1 MNSHPNRPTPQAL
14 VIRFHLLFLLALLFL
29 ISADSAFSTHL
40 SAMKKNPTNN
50 INEDLLPRAEI
61 ARARAKARRAQPQCG
76 NVQLQ
81 LTPDYGFAIGSSSGG
96 TGYTFALNGQ
106 PLAQGALTQRLLFHY
121 DSSLNSTS
129 GVTPLRTVGT
139 SLVPGKFGSALAI
152 AAGGI
157 ASYPAPGN
165 LSFNDGTIEL
175 WFAPTKDGTDPIYS
189 QYDHTLF
196 RYLAANGDQLVIS
209 EATNGG
215 FYAGITSP
223 SGTGITAG
231 GIRIE
236 NLKKGVW
243 YHLALT
249 YSKANGRLRLYLDGT
264 LTNERTVPLTMPAA
278 DGASFTVNCDAFG
291 HASAFLVDELRISA
305 DEKTAEQI
313 RYDAARST
321 TLADN
326 EILLPLTGV
335 APGQLSYAVSGCGS
349 ASYSWTGI
357 PITNVNP
364 GSNLLAPGSTSVN
377 LTFNTAQAS
386 SCAYSVGTLKD
397 YNQMT
402 PFATGQGTIAHQGTV
417 AGLSPDPRVL
427 NTVFLRCNSVPDYV
441 QTLEYRAVPAPS
453 GSFPRIGSIWWG
465 QVIYFTKPD
474 QAKKIQLYLAPNFTA
489 GQALAVRNL
498 NPSVIIVNP
507 DVNAVDTKSIPIYST
522 IPDDFYLKD
531 TNGNR
536 IEIWPGNPPSYR
548 LNLTKPEVAEWKA
561 RLAFQ
566 ELVQSHLAFDGI
578 FFDNFNTSISWMKT
592 DRFGR
597 PIQIDA
603 NNDGQPDDPVALDA
617 AWRNG
622 VYSEIAQ
629 FRKLAPYAYVSG
641 HLGENSPHPDTLA
654 AFSGNS
660 FIFSAPNVREG
671 LMSFGSMWQNYQ
683 AWFGGKQAPITMMQA
698 SPPNQLA
705 YGYGYSPAQGMPA
718 ATALFGQSFYP
729 NVRFGLATSLMS
741 DGYFTF
747 DWGDNGSPANFWYD
761 EYDFNLGLPLGPAVR
776 LSADQSINANL
787 LRNGGFENSLA
798 GTWQLNIFNGGQGK
812 ATVTLDSTTAAEG
825 NSSAHLNVTSIST
838 ASWHIGFEQG
848 NLPLVAGTN
857 YDVKF
862 WARADAPR
870 MITLNSQGGAP
881 NFLNYGLF
889 SQIAIDTN
897 WKLYTAS
904 FRTPVTATD
913 ARLQFWV
920 GDVAGDVWL
929 DGITLSTTPLALY
942 RRDFTHGV
950 VLLNGTSDKQIFPL
964 EPGLRRF
971 TGAQAPLYQYIV
983 DDAETSFSSSG
994 AWNTVTYNTGSFFVD
1009 FGSTLP
1015 PMPQNANGPYYH
1027 AWQGKVHQLDVNS
1040 GTAQWNLNLP
1050 ADGRYTIQVWL
1061 PAAPTA
1067 NTWTKNA
1074 AYEIVSGGNVLA
1086 SAMLDQTTAK
1096 DGDGW
1101 HTVATNLALSAAADP
1116 VLRVRNGAAAGALIA
1131 DAVYVTSAAL
1141 YNDGTPAAQVT
1152 LAPMD
1157 GILLQRQQAVARVA
1171 VVNAANYQATFASEA
1186 IVAGFGQNL
1195 ATASGAAPG
1204 LPLPTSLFGTTVTVK
1219 DAVGVTRPAPLFFV
1233 SPGQV
1238 NYLIPTGTAT
1248 GPATATITSG
1258 AGAVSMAIIQI
1269 DTVAPGLFSANA
1281 NGQGVVAA
1289 VALRVKADGT
1299 QSYENVAR
1307 FDHALNQF
1315 VSAPLDLG
1323 PSTEQVFLVAFG
1335 TGFRFASRLSNVSV
1349 KMADADAQVF
1359 YAGSQ
1364 GGLSG
1369 VDQVNVL
1376 IPRSLV
1382 GKGQVGIVLS
1392 VDGRTANPVTLEI
1405 K

>member
-1 MNSHPNRPTPQAL
+1 MQRILAPMLFA
-14 VIRFHLLFLLALLFL
+14 FLLLAFL
-29 ISADSAFSTHL
+29 ASMVRQQMVVFGMTPPDAAVHKTAPSSD
-40 SAMKKNPTNN
+40 KKTSGKPRRAS
-50 INEDLLPRAEI
+50 LLP
-61 ARARAKARRAQPQCG
+61 AQTQCG

-81 LTPDYGFAIGSSSGG
+81 LTPDYGFAIGSLSGG
-96 TGYTFALNGQ
+96 SDYSFALNGQ
-106 PLAQGALTQRLLFHY
+106 MLAQGALTQRVLFHY
-121 DSSLNSTS
+121 DNSLNSTS
-129 GVTPLRTVGT
+129 GVVPLRTVGT

-165 LSFNDGTIEL
+165 ISFNDGTIEL

-196 RYLAANGDQLVIS
+196 RYSALNNDQLVIS

-402 PFATGQGTIAHQGTV
+402 PFATGQGTTGHQGTV
-417 AGLSPDPRVL
+417 AGLSSDPRVL
-427 NTVFLRCNSVPDYV
+427 NTVFLRCNSNSDFV
-441 QTLEYRAVPAPS
+441 QTLEYRAVPAPN

-465 QVIYFTKPD
+465 QVIYSTKPE
-474 QAKKIQLYLAPNFTA
+474 QTKKIQLYLAPDFSAT
-489 GQALAVRNL
+489 QARAIREQ
-498 NPSVIIVNP
+498 NPNVIIVNP
-507 DVNAVDTKSIPIYST
+507 NVNAGASLSH
-522 IPDDFYLKD
+522 PDFLSLPDQFYLKD
-531 TNGNR
+531 TKGNR
-536 IEIWPGNPPSYR
+536 IETWPGNPPGYR
-548 LNLTKPEVAEWKA
+548 LNLTKPEVAEF
-561 RLAFQ
+561 LAQ
-566 ELVQSHLAFDGI
+566 RAYQQLVQSRLAFDGI
-578 FFDNFNTSISWMKT
+578 FFDSFFTSISWMKT

-597 PIQIDA
+597 AIQIDA
-603 NNDGQPDDPVALDA
+603 NNDGQPDDPVTLDA
-617 AWRNG
+617 AWRTG

-629 FRKLAPYAYVSG
+629 FRKLTPYAYVSG
-641 HLGENSPHPDTLA
+641 HLGDSDSPPDPDTLA

-671 LMSFGSMWQNYQ
+671 LMSFSSMWQNYQ
-683 AWFGGKQAPITMMQA
+683 AWFSGKQAPITMIQA

-705 YGYGYSPAQGMPA
+705 YGYGYNPTQGMPA

-729 NVRFGLATSLMS
+729 NMRFGLATSLMS

-747 DWGDNGSPANFWYD
+747 DWGDNNSSANFWYD

-787 LRNGGFENSLA
+787 IRNGGFENSLA

-812 ATVTLDSTTAAEG
+812 ATVSLDSTTAAEG

-848 NLPLVAGTN
+848 NLALVAGTN

-904 FRTPVTATD
+904 FRTPVTAND

-942 RRDFTHGV
+942 RRDFTQGI

-1027 AWQGKVHQLDVNS
+1027 AWQGKVRQLDTNS

-1074 AYEIVSGGNVLA
+1074 VYEIVSGGNVLA
-1086 SAMLDQTTAK
+1086 SATLDQTTAK

-1101 HTVATNLALSAAADP
+1101 HTIATNLALTAAAAP
-1116 VLRVRNGAAAGALIA
+1116 VLRVRNGATAGALIA

-1141 YNDGTPAAQVT
+1141 YNDGSPAAQVT

-1157 GILLQRQQAVARVA
+1157 GILLQRQQPVSAVA
-1171 VVNAANYQATFASEA
+1171 VVNAANYQAVLASGA
-1186 IVAGFGQNL
+1186 IVSGFGQNL
-1195 ATASGAAPG
+1195 ATGSGPALT
-1204 LPLPTSLFGTTVTVK
+1204 LPLPTTLFGTTVTVE
-1219 DAVGVTRPAPLFFV
+1219 DAAGVTRSAPLFYV

-1238 NYLIPTGTAT
+1238 NYLIPEGTAA
-1248 GPATATITSG
+1248 GPATVTITSG
-1258 AGAVSMAIIQI
+1258 DGSVSMGIVLIE
-1269 DTVAPGLFSANA
+1269 TVAPALFTASQDGKGPPAAYAIRVKA
-1281 NGQGVVAA
+1281 NGQQVREPVF
-1289 VALRVKADGT
+1289 T
-1299 QSYENVAR
+1299 
-1307 FDHALNQF
+1307 FDP
-1315 VSAPLDLG
+1315 STGKPLPTPIDLG
-1323 PSTEQVFLVAFG
+1323 PPDEVIVLELYG
-1335 TGFRFASRLSNVSV
+1335 TGIRGRSSQTAVSALIGGIAGEVQYAS
-1349 KMADADAQVF
+1349 AQPGYV
-1359 YAGSQ
+1359 
-1364 GGLSG
+1364 GL
-1369 VDQVNVL
+1369 DQVNIRV
-1376 IPRSLV
+1376 PRSLIGQGEV
-1382 GKGQVGIVLS
+1382 DLVLTVEGKA
-1392 VDGRTANPVTLEI
+1392 ANPVRLHF